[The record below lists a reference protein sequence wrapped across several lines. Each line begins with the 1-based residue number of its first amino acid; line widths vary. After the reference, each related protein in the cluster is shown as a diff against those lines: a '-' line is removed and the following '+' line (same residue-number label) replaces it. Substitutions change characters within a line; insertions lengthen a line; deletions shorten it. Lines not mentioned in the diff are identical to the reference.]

1 MKEVVTYLNF
11 DGNCREAMTFYA
23 KCLGG
28 DLTLT
33 PFSEMPGNHPPEAK
47 DRIMHARVSRKGAG
61 LALLMASDRML
72 GMPFQQG
79 AGFSIS
85 IMCESAEEVDRLFA
99 ALGEGGKITMPLRE
113 TFWAARFG
121 ALTGIAPAAL
131 FRSCCWA
138 RFRPRQRRPDNLEA
152 ASPRS
157 PTFPDRR

>member
-33 PFSEMPGNHPPEAK
+33 PLSEMPGNHPPEAK
-47 DRIMHARVSRKGAG
+47 DRIMHARVNKGSTAV
-61 LALLMASDRML
+61 LMASDAMP

-85 IMCESAEEVDRLFA
+85 IMCESAHEIDSLFA
-99 ALGEGGKITMPLRE
+99 ALSEGGKVGMPLADQ
-113 TFWAARFG
+113 FWGARFG
-121 ALTGIAPAAL
+121 MLTDKFGIHWMLNFEHPK
-131 FRSCCWA
+131 S
-138 RFRPRQRRPDNLEA
+138 
-152 ASPRS
+152 
-157 PTFPDRR
+157 

>member
-61 LALLMASDRML
+61 LAVLMASDRMP
-72 GMPFQQG
+72 GMPFQQS

-99 ALGEGGKITMPLRE
+99 ALGEGGKSTMPVADQ
-113 TFWAARFG
+113 FWGARFG
-121 ALTGIAPAAL
+121 MLTDRFGIHWMMNYDYPK
-131 FRSCCWA
+131 
-138 RFRPRQRRPDNLEA
+138 P
-152 ASPRS
+152 
-157 PTFPDRR
+157 